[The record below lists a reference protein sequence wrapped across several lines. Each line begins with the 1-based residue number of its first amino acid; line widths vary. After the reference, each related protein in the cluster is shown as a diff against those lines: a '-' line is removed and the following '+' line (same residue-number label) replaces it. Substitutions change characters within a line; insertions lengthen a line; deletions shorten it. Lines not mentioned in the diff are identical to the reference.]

1 MTLEFPTVVIPPN
14 NNGEIKA
21 ILKRL
26 DEEDGRATPEGEP
39 NLTRRTKLDNQRVE
53 LKALDVGYHST
64 IAHYGIQPVGCYVT
78 ARNDHIDR
86 DKGTNIHVCNNV
98 FGFGRRV
105 KKK

>member
-14 NNGEIKA
+14 NIGEIKA

-53 LKALDVGYHST
+53 LKALDVEATEKST
-64 IAHYGIQPVGCYVT
+64 VQPTQILAEDVPT
-78 ARNDHIDR
+78 ETERW
-86 DKGTNIHVCNNV
+86 
-98 FGFGRRV
+98 GR
-105 KKK
+105 